1 MINAIITK
9 KNSFILPNKIAFN
22 NMATKQNTINTIAL
36 LLNKIPPYHLYF
48 ILNVLLI
55 LTISSSLIS
64 VSIVL
69 STIYSICEFLNKI
82 YLLFAFFLKSTK

>member
-36 LLNKIPPYHLYF
+36 LLNKKFHHIVYILY
-48 ILNVLLI
+48 
-55 LTISSSLIS
+55 
-64 VSIVL
+64 
-69 STIYSICEFLNKI
+69 
-82 YLLFAFFLKSTK
+82 